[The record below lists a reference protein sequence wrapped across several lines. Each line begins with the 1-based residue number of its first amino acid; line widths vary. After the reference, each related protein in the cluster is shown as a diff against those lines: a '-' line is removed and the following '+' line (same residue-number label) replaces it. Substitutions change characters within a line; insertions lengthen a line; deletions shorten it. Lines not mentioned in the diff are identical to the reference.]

1 MDDVGLLLEPNRH
14 KLIAGILA
22 GQQKRILIVEIV
34 LATIDVD
41 AELEVTHRSV
51 SIGNIK
57 VYYLLGELGW
67 QLGGAC
73 LVERK

>member
-1 MDDVGLLLEPNRH
+1 MDDVGLLLEPNRN

-22 GQQKRILIVEIV
+22 GQQKRILIVDIV

-41 AELEVTHRSV
+41 AELEVTDRGV

-57 VYYLLGELGW
+57 VYYLLSELGW

-73 LVERK
+73 LVEGK